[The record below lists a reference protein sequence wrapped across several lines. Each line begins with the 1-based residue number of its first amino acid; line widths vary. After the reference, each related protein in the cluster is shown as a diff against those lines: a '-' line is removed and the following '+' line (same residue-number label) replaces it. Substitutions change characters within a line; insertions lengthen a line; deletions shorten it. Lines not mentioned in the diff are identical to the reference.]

1 MIPDSEDISFFSFG
15 RVQRVID
22 YIEENLLEVLSP
34 AIIASH
40 FSASVS
46 VLSSLF
52 KNCCGMTVM
61 EYVRNRRLTLAAEE
75 LSSSNTP
82 IIDLAYKYGYETPE
96 AFTKAFSRFH
106 GFPPSFIRRGF
117 LISKVFLPMQVK
129 VIIRGGW
136 DAVKLTKSNC
146 TGQES
151 SSPFYYNSNIGN
163 QTNTNVPAGLVAHG
177 RKGENRMTEQKIMC
191 QIDTSIMQFQQ
202 EWDILRSLAERLIQN
217 HIAFKVDGKTMIFAH
232 GLEIPLEKICLT
244 FKWGNEQ
251 EVKNFFGY
259 NREVIFNG
267 DNFKYFDVLYDGM
280 KVRCMFYGGCAGA
293 ETDEF
298 LYKNTDLVQVNNLA
312 IPVQSLEFYY
322 ENAEQNTIYY
332 KLVAKWLQQKKNY
345 RNQNKKAWEYGAY
358 DFWIQNS
365 GAPSERARKDLDDPV
380 GMLKRYADYFDSYA
394 NLKVANICGSCGKKA
409 IPLAVLGAK
418 VTVFDISEDNRRYA
432 LEVAAAANVKIDYE
446 VCDVLNINMEKYAD
460 YFDVVFM
467 EGGVL
472 HYFHNID
479 EFMQV
484 MYALLKQRGKMICS
498 DFHPF
503 TKISDILGF
512 EQPVMSYF
520 STDVFEGEMAHA
532 RFYDE
537 AVRNQIPK
545 CLYRKYTISE
555 IINSV
560 INSGFTLEKF
570 DEHPAWTND
579 RIPGEFTVVAAK

>member
-1 MIPDSEDISFFSFG
+1 MACEKCMLAFSFSH
-15 RVQRVID
+15 VQGIID

-40 FSASVS
+40 FSVSVS
-46 VLSSLF
+46 ALTSLF

-61 EYVRNRRLTLAAEE
+61 EYIRNRRLTLAAEE
-75 LSSSNTP
+75 LSSSNIP

-117 LISKVFLPMQVK
+117 PISKVFLPIQVK
-129 VIIRGGW
+129 VTIQGGW

-151 SSPFYYNSNIGN
+151 SSLFYYNSNIGN
-163 QTNTNVPAGLVAHG
+163 QTDTSVPAGLVAHG
-177 RKGENRMTEQKIMC
+177 KKGENRMTEQKIMC

-202 EWDILRSLAERLIQN
+202 EWEILCSLAERLIQK
-217 HIAFKVDGKTMIFAH
+217 HIPFKVDGKTIIFAH
-232 GLEIPLEKICLT
+232 GLEFPLVKICLT
-244 FKWGNEQ
+244 FKWGNE
-251 EVKNFFGY
+251 ETVKNFFGY
-259 NREVIFNG
+259 DREVIPDG
-267 DNFKYFDVLYDGM
+267 DNFKYFDALYKGM
-280 KVRCMFYGGCAGA
+280 KIRCMFYGGCDGA

-298 LYKNTDLVQVNNLA
+298 LYKNTDLVQMNYLT

-322 ENAEQNTIYY
+322 ENAEKNTTYY
-332 KLVAKWLQQKKNY
+332 EMVAKWLHKKKNY
-345 RNQNKKAWEYGAY
+345 RNQNKKAWEYCTY

-365 GAPSERARKDLDDPV
+365 GAPSERAKKNLDDPV
-380 GMLKRYADYFDSYA
+380 GMLKKHADYFDSYA
-394 NLKVANICGSCGKKA
+394 NVKIANICGSCGKKA
-409 IPLAVLGAK
+409 IPLAVLGAE
-418 VTVFDISEDNRRYA
+418 VTVFDISEDNKRYA
-432 LEVAAAANVKIDYE
+432 LEVAAAANVTINYE
-446 VCDVLNINMEKYAD
+446 VCDVLNINMEKYEE

-484 MYALLKQRGKMICS
+484 MYTLLRRGGKMICS

-503 TKISDILGF
+503 TKISDILGL

-537 AVRNQIPK
+537 TVRNQIPK

-560 INSGFTLEKF
+560 INSGFTLERF

-579 RIPGEFTVVAAK
+579 RIPGEFTVIAVK